1 MKTVISTP
9 NTTSANVV
17 SANIYFTCNHI
28 DKTIDGTEYH
38 FKKASIPGT
47 AQYKQLMARMEAHPT
62 YRLNSIS
69 TKKVSEKRTYAG
81 LNSKLIEA
89 YISIQKDSEQL
100 LAEHKALIDAEVGF
114 PTVKSWFLEKYP
126 KFNVNKAEKEIS
138 AHKLNERK
146 AVIRKVKPVVK
157 EKTNENGKDNHSI
170 VNLPKASNQG

>member
-1 MKTVISTP
+1 MKTVITAAA
-9 NTTSANVV
+9 TSSNAVF
-17 SANIYFTCNHI
+17 SEIYFTCNHVG
-28 DKTIDGTEYH
+28 KTIDGTEYH

-47 AQYKQLMARMEAHPT
+47 PQYNQLMARMAAHPT
-62 YRLNSIS
+62 YTLKPIS

-81 LNSKLIEA
+81 LNGKLIEA

-146 AVIRKVKPVVK
+146 AVIRKVKPVSK